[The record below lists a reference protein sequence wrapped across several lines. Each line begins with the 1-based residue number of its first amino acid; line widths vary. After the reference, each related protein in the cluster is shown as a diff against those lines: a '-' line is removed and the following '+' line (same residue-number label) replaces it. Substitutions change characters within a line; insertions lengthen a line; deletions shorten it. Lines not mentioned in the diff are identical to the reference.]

1 MRLRETE
8 TSDIDSSNNWRV
20 LNMDALGKTLRVATL
35 TVALLV
41 GLPAMAGGGHGKEGI
56 CSRGG
61 HAYTRAIAVSQQF
74 YWPWNL
80 GASNRQTVGPLFM
93 VPLPEGTPVSDDPFV
108 LQGSTSFDVK
118 PGRTLVL
125 PLSVYIGES
134 YDDGTVED
142 PADVSIDFAAST
154 LILTVDGRVIADSSR
169 SSIDCLDF
177 GTVRFA
183 QPIVYPTPTDYGA
196 VAAVWVKGLGVLLP
210 PLRPGDHQIDLQVVS
225 PTAAQVGVDVGYY
238 NTWYVHV
245 GRR

>member
-1 MRLRETE
+1 
-8 TSDIDSSNNWRV
+8 
-20 LNMDALGKTLRVATL
+20 MDALGKTLRVAAL
-35 TVALLV
+35 AVALMT

-56 CSRGG
+56 CSRAG
-61 HAYTRAIAVSQQF
+61 HAYTRAVALSQQF

-80 GASNRQTVGPLFM
+80 GASNHQTVGPLFM

-125 PLSVYIGES
+125 PISVYIGEA
-134 YDDGTVED
+134 YEDGTQDD
-142 PADVSIDFAAST
+142 PADSPIDFAASS
-154 LILTVDGRVIADSSR
+154 LLLTVDGRVVADSSR
-169 SSIDCLDF
+169 ASISCLDF

-183 QPIVYPTPTDYGA
+183 KPIPYETPTDYGA

-210 PLRPGDHQIDLQVVS
+210 PLRPGDHQIELQVVT
-225 PTAAQVGVDVGYY
+225 PTADLFGVDVGYY

-245 GRR
+245 GRH

>member
-1 MRLRETE
+1 
-8 TSDIDSSNNWRV
+8 
-20 LNMDALGKTLRVATL
+20 MDALGKTLRVAAL
-35 TVALLV
+35 AVALMT

-56 CSRGG
+56 CSRAG
-61 HAYTRAIAVSQQF
+61 HAYTRAVALSQQF

-80 GASNRQTVGPLFM
+80 GASNHQTVGPLFM

-125 PLSVYIGES
+125 PITVYIGEA
-134 YDDGTVED
+134 YEDGTQDD
-142 PADVSIDFAAST
+142 PADSPIDFAASS
-154 LILTVDGRVIADSSR
+154 LLLTVDGRVVADSSR
-169 SSIDCLDF
+169 ASISCLDF

-183 QPIVYPTPTDYGA
+183 KPIPYETPTDYGA

-210 PLRPGDHQIDLQVVS
+210 PLRPGDHQIELQVVT
-225 PTAAQVGVDVGYY
+225 PTADLFGVDVGYY

-245 GRR
+245 GRH

>member
-1 MRLRETE
+1 
-8 TSDIDSSNNWRV
+8 
-20 LNMDALGKTLRVATL
+20 MDALGKTLRVAAL
-35 TVALLV
+35 AVALMT

-56 CSRGG
+56 CSRAG
-61 HAYTRAIAVSQQF
+61 HAYTRAVALSQQF

-80 GASNRQTVGPLFM
+80 GASNHQTVGPLFM

-125 PLSVYIGES
+125 PISVYIGEA
-134 YDDGTVED
+134 YEDGTQDD
-142 PADVSIDFAAST
+142 PADSPIDFAASS
-154 LILTVDGRVIADSSR
+154 LLLTVDGRVVADSSR
-169 SSIDCLDF
+169 SSISCLDF

-183 QPIVYPTPTDYGA
+183 KPIPYEAPTDYGA

-210 PLRPGDHQIDLQVVS
+210 PLRPGDHQIELQVVT
-225 PTAAQVGVDVGYY
+225 PTADLFGVDVGYY

>member
-1 MRLRETE
+1 
-8 TSDIDSSNNWRV
+8 
-20 LNMDALGKTLRVATL
+20 MDALGKTLRVAAL
-35 TVALLV
+35 AVALMT

-56 CSRGG
+56 CSRAG
-61 HAYTRAIAVSQQF
+61 HAYTHAVALSQQF

-80 GASNRQTVGPLFM
+80 GASNHQTVGPLFM

-125 PLSVYIGES
+125 PISVYIGEA
-134 YDDGTVED
+134 YEDGTQDD
-142 PADVSIDFAAST
+142 PADSPIDFAASS
-154 LILTVDGRVIADSSR
+154 LILTVDGRVVADSSR
-169 SSIDCLDF
+169 SSNSCLDF

-183 QPIVYPTPTDYGA
+183 KPIPYETPTDYGA

-210 PLRPGDHQIDLQVVS
+210 PLRPGDHQIELQVVT
-225 PTAAQVGVDVGYY
+225 PTADLFGVDVGYY

-245 GRR
+245 RRH

>member
-1 MRLRETE
+1 
-8 TSDIDSSNNWRV
+8 
-20 LNMDALGKTLRVATL
+20 MDALGKTLRVAAL
-35 TVALLV
+35 AVALMT

-56 CSRGG
+56 CSRAG
-61 HAYTRAIAVSQQF
+61 HAYTRAVALSQQF

-80 GASNRQTVGPLFM
+80 GASNHQTVGPLFM

-125 PLSVYIGES
+125 PISVYIGEA
-134 YDDGTVED
+134 YEDGTQDD
-142 PADVSIDFAAST
+142 PADSPIDFAASS
-154 LILTVDGRVIADSSR
+154 LLLTVDGRVVADSSR
-169 SSIDCLDF
+169 SSISCLDF

-183 QPIVYPTPTDYGA
+183 KPIPYEAPTDYGA

-210 PLRPGDHQIDLQVVS
+210 PLRPGDHQIDLQVVT
-225 PTAAQVGVDVGYY
+225 PTADLFGVDVGYY

>member
-1 MRLRETE
+1 
-8 TSDIDSSNNWRV
+8 
-20 LNMDALGKTLRVATL
+20 MDALGKTLRVAAL
-35 TVALLV
+35 AVALMT

-56 CSRGG
+56 CSRAG
-61 HAYTRAIAVSQQF
+61 HAYTRAVALSQQF

-80 GASNRQTVGPLFM
+80 GASNHQTVGPLFM

-125 PLSVYIGES
+125 PISVYIGEA
-134 YDDGTVED
+134 YEDGTQDD
-142 PADVSIDFAAST
+142 PADSPIDFAASS
-154 LILTVDGRVIADSSR
+154 LILTVDGRVVADSSR
-169 SSIDCLDF
+169 SSISCLDF

-183 QPIVYPTPTDYGA
+183 KPIPYETPTDYGA

-210 PLRPGDHQIDLQVVS
+210 PLRPGDHQIELQVVT
-225 PTAAQVGVDVGYY
+225 PTADLFGVDVGYY

-245 GRR
+245 GRH